1 MAFPPAQCWQ
11 RFQRGRSPALAERW
25 RPGAHAGLA
34 GGRVLQPRGS
44 TPGNL
49 PSRNSFPPKE
59 KSVCSACDSKKGKSS
74 KYSETGVDT

>member
-49 PSRNSFPPKE
+49 PSRNSFPQK
-59 KSVCSACDSKKGKSS
+59 KSLCAVPVIQKKGNHPNIQRQ
-74 KYSETGVDT
+74 G

>member
-1 MAFPPAQCWQ
+1 MAFPPARCRQ

-34 GGRVLQPRGS
+34 GGRVLQRSGS

-49 PSRNSFPPKE
+49 PLETVSPQK
-59 KSVCSACDSKKGKSS
+59 KSLCAVPVIQKKGNHPNIQRQ
-74 KYSETGVDT
+74 G